1 MNSKPRGLG
10 MGLTLGKRAL
20 ERMGGKMEI
29 TSRPGCTRARM
40 RLARADTTSEG
51 NSWRMR
57 S

>member
-10 MGLTLGKRAL
+10 MGLTLVKPAL
-20 ERMGGKMEI
+20 ERMGGKIEI
-29 TSRPGCTRARM
+29 TSSPGCTRARM

-51 NSWRMR
+51 NPWRMQ